1 MPRTHQALIVA
12 AALGV
17 GALMGS
23 LVAAGVAL
31 AVDSDSAKKAKTV
44 KVCVTPKKVVR
55 SATAAGACPA
65 GTKSQKVNVKGPRG
79 ATGAPGPA
87 GPAGPGASQL
97 TYTQPPDDVLR
108 PLGAGLSLECQA
120 DPDVR
125 VRITTDPANEP
136 RGIVAR
142 DPGGV
147 DGVAVLADGFL
158 AAQAE
163 SYFHGEVFG
172 TNPTTGKVEHL
183 SFAVT
188 WLGGPNAC
196 EVRGVLTPT
205 Q

>member
-1 MPRTHQALIVA
+1 MQTHNALTVSVA
-12 AALGV
+12 LLV
-17 GALMGS
+17 GALLGS
-23 LVAAGVAL
+23 LVATGVAL
-31 AVDSDSAKKAKTV
+31 AVDGVSAKKSKAV

-55 SATAAGACPA
+55 SATPAGACPA

-120 DPDVR
+120 DVDVR
-125 VRITTDPANEP
+125 VRIATDPANEV

-147 DGVAVLADGFL
+147 DGVAVLPDNFL
-158 AAQAE
+158 AGQAE
-163 SYFHGEVFG
+163 SYYHGEVFG
-172 TNPTTGKVEHL
+172 TNPATGEVEHL

-188 WLGGPNAC
+188 WIGAQNAC
-196 EVRGVLTPT
+196 EVRGVLTPA